1 MRDPLWFTVLGWL
14 LTCLGFVGN
23 ILIISLIIS
32 KKPLIKQKTNWLL
45 LSLSLADLGVTLS
58 LFPGNFFCIP
68 NKFCRYDLLAASQ
81 WAFLFASVINLCM
94 LTLDRYIAITK
105 PFKYTHFTSTNR
117 FTVSLI
123 CIAWIVPFTFNF
135 LPFTFIYSEQSVTA
149 LKYYTYFMVVTF
161 EFVPTIFLTLVTTH
175 MVFIVVK
182 LTCAEAS
189 VMAQLQYNR
198 PATEGGSVAQPRQEN
213 GRRLTSVLFIV
224 SIVVFFLICYSLTI
238 ATTCC
243 ETFKLCS
250 HYTKAWE
257 WMKKILLSANSA
269 FNPFAY
275 GFLKHDVKREVKQLL
290 GIASHDGQR
299 LYSRWVH
306 GGTQQPKYVRAVSNG
321 FLYVLEACLIIFRS
335 GLKTIYL
342 FGCIRGTLVASKVLD
357 GFFFLSKTVTAT
369 RIGLVES
376 SRTCTCQK

>member
-1 MRDPLWFTVLGWL
+1 MMRGPLWFTVLGWL

-58 LFPGNFFCIP
+58 LFPGNFFCTP
-68 NKFCRYDLLAASQ
+68 NKFCRYVLLALSQ

-135 LPFTFIYSEQSVTA
+135 LPFTFIYSEQSATA
-149 LKYYTYFMVVTF
+149 VKYYTYFMVVTF
-161 EFVPTIFLTLVTTH
+161 EFVPTIFLILVTTH

-182 LTCAEAS
+182 LTRAEAS

-243 ETFKLCS
+243 ETFKLCP
-250 HYTKAWE
+250 HYPLAWE
-257 WMKKILLSANSA
+257 WMKKILLIANSA

-299 LYSRWVH
+299 LYSR
-306 GGTQQPKYVRAVSNG
+306 
-321 FLYVLEACLIIFRS
+321 
-335 GLKTIYL
+335 
-342 FGCIRGTLVASKVLD
+342 
-357 GFFFLSKTVTAT
+357 
-369 RIGLVES
+369 
-376 SRTCTCQK
+376 

>member
-1 MRDPLWFTVLGWL
+1 MMRGPLWFTVLGWL

-68 NKFCRYDLLAASQ
+68 NKFCRYVLLAASQ

-135 LPFTFIYSEQSVTA
+135 LPFTFIYSEQSITA
-149 LKYYTYFMVVTF
+149 VKYYTYFMVVTF
-161 EFVPTIFLTLVTTH
+161 EFVPTIFLILVTTH

-182 LTCAEAS
+182 LTRAEAS

-198 PATEGGSVAQPRQEN
+198 PATEGGSVAQPREEN

-238 ATTCC
+238 ATTCSD
-243 ETFKLCS
+243 TFKLCPN
-250 HYTKAWE
+250 YPRAWG

-299 LYSRWVH
+299 LYSR
-306 GGTQQPKYVRAVSNG
+306 
-321 FLYVLEACLIIFRS
+321 
-335 GLKTIYL
+335 
-342 FGCIRGTLVASKVLD
+342 
-357 GFFFLSKTVTAT
+357 
-369 RIGLVES
+369 
-376 SRTCTCQK
+376 